1 MNNENDNNQNDSTST
16 EPSPFD
22 LPTHLP
28 PAPQLP
34 QQHGQAEA
42 PIHEEPQSPLLM

>member
-1 MNNENDNNQNDSTST
+1 MNNDNTNNENDTIST

-22 LPTHLP
+22 LPYLP

-42 PIHEEPQSPLLM
+42 PVYEEPQSPLMM